1 MTGFQVMMRW
11 KNMSMRILT
20 RIRIIGVTLLHQS
33 AMAQIIRSASR
44 QHGETE
50 SPGSL
55 YGVGVFCV
63 FEMTNTMLSGVGS
76 AVMPPVAAHVFGGTC
91 VATTTPAAPFA
102 DMVTPGITTL

>member
-1 MTGFQVMMRW
+1 MEEYEYADPYEDKDNWSHTPAPVCDGPDHKICITPAW
-11 KNMSMRILT
+11 GDGI
-20 RIRIIGVTLLHQS
+20 
-33 AMAQIIRSASR
+33 
-44 QHGETE
+44 
-50 SPGSL
+50 PGIL

-63 FEMTNTMLSGVGS
+63 FEMTNTMLSGVRS